1 MSDTPSATTHELL
14 RTAAVAVD
22 SLPGVARLEPTLMN
36 ALRRLR
42 IARTQEA
49 RPAAPTTYFSTDGI
63 RLTRRGNVVDVHVD
77 ISVKTFQPASTTAQ
91 AVRETLLTTIAARQL
106 TPGNI
111 TVNVL
116 KLQA

>member
-1 MSDTPSATTHELL
+1 MSDTPSATTYELL
-14 RTAAVAVD
+14 RTAAVAVEG
-22 SLPGVARLEPTLMN
+22 LPGVAGLEPTLIN

-49 RPAAPTTYFSTDGI
+49 RSAAPSPYSSTDGI
-63 RLTRRGNVVDVHVD
+63 QLTRRGNLVDVHVD
-77 ISVKTFQPASTTAQ
+77 ISVRTFQPATTTAQ
-91 AVRETLLTTIAARQL
+91 AVHEVLLSTIAAHQL

-111 TVNVL
+111 TVTVL